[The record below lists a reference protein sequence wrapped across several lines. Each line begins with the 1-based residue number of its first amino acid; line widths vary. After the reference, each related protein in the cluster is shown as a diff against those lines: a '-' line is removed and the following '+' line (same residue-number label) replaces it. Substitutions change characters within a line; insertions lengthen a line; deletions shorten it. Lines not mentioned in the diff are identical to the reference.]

1 MKHVCGVCGYVY
13 DEGLEGVKFADL
25 PEGWTCP
32 WCGGAKS
39 AFKPKAGEAEA
50 GPEYEPKRIA
60 TQEFDDEM
68 HQVSFGQLAAICSN
82 LARGCEKQYKA
93 EAQARFL
100 ELARYFDSMA
110 AEAGESE
117 VADLLALVKNDLGE
131 GYPALSAAGE
141 SEGDRGALRVKVW
154 GEKVTT
160 IQKSLLERYEREGEK
175 FLDNTQVWI
184 CTVCGFIYVGDKAP
198 ALCPVCKVPD
208 WKFETVKG
216 R

>member
-1 MKHVCGVCGYVY
+1 M
-13 DEGLEGVKFADL
+13 
-25 PEGWTCP
+25 
-32 WCGGAKS
+32 
-39 AFKPKAGEAEA
+39 
-50 GPEYEPKRIA
+50 
-60 TQEFDDEM
+60 
-68 HQVSFGQLAAICSN
+68 
-82 LARGCEKQYKA
+82 
-93 EAQARFL
+93 
-100 ELARYFDSMA
+100 
-110 AEAGESE
+110 
-117 VADLLALVKNDLGE
+117 
-131 GYPALSAAGE
+131 SAAGE